1 MLTKITGIMGAI
13 ALGSAFT
20 YIGYFLYIGD
30 PLEAGTRKGRAFMQV
45 QNWLIENLG
54 MSNSGLLLMAVGVV
68 GGGLALRAALLDS
81 DDE

>member
-1 MLTKITGIMGAI
+1 MGAI

-30 PLEAGTRKGRAFMQV
+30 PVQAGTRKGRAFTQV

-54 MSNSGLLLMAVGVV
+54 MSNSGLLLIAIGIL

-81 DDE
+81 DNE